1 MIFCTAMSQLIRVA
15 CIRRTRKWKASHLN
29 TITPLLPERIHS
41 RLSLLGIQKHH
52 LQLKVWKST
61 VRHMW
66 RLERDWNNKTI
77 FWGGKKWCFF
87 NIITPN
93 PTVWS
98 HFSGDTQH
106 RILRCFTPLM
116 QPKFGTVWLLVVCS
130 YQETSQRNS
139 FHIWWRRSSC
149 YRKKCFENSQKR
161 STDRF
166 EKLLQSWWYYIKQ
179 VGDYMEK
186 CGTEM
191 RYTFWPI
198 FCVLFNF
205 DTLSRSEI

>member
-1 MIFCTAMSQLIRVA
+1 MLQQFLPIVKTARLEARQQLCAHYETDRNDFLYSNVTA
-15 CIRRTRKWKASHLN
+15 NKSWVHHYDQGKASHLN

-52 LQLKVWKST
+52 LQLKVRKST

-66 RLERDWNNKTI
+66 DLKQVETIKQFFGGER
-77 FWGGKKWCFF
+77 KWCFF

-106 RILRCFTPLM
+106 QIWRCFTPLM

-130 YQETSQRNS
+130 YQETSQRNT
-139 FHIWWRRSSC
+139 FHMWWRRSSC
-149 YRKKCFENSQKR
+149 
-161 STDRF
+161 
-166 EKLLQSWWYYIKQ
+166 
-179 VGDYMEK
+179 
-186 CGTEM
+186 
-191 RYTFWPI
+191 
-198 FCVLFNF
+198 
-205 DTLSRSEI
+205 